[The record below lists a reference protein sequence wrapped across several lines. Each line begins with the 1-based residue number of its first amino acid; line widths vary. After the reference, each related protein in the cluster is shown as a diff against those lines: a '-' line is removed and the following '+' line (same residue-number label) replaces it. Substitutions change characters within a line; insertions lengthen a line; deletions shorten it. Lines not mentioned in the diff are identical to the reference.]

1 MTRRLCHH
9 GVEALVAHVHP
20 THEASVRVAR
30 YLGLTPTD
38 LVEDGEIRW
47 TRLTSAARIVRSG
60 RGVR

>member
-1 MTRRLCHH
+1 MTRWLCRH

-47 TRLTSAARIVRSG
+47 TC
-60 RGVR
+60 

>member
-47 TRLTSAARIVRSG
+47 TR
-60 RGVR
+60 